1 MFDPKWIRDNPSAF
15 DAGRSRRGLPPLAV
29 IVTELDSKR
38 RATQT
43 AWQEMQAKRNDLSKQ
58 VGQLKAKGGDAAAV
72 IAEVALLKDRMV
84 AAEAEELKAAEE
96 LETLLAQQ
104 PNLPAGDVPDGA
116 DEAANRIEREVGQR
130 CNYAFAP
137 KQHFEIGEALG
148 LMDFT
153 AAAKISGARFVVL
166 KGALARL
173 ERALGQ
179 FMLDLHTGEH
189 GYTEINPPFL
199 VRDVSLYGTGNLPK
213 FAEDLFKTE
222 QGLYLIPTSEVPLT
236 NMVADEI
243 VDEGKLPLRFTA
255 LTPCFRSEA
264 GAAGRDTRGMI
275 RQHQFLKVEM
285 VSIAH
290 PDESD
295 AEHQR
300 MTKCAENVLAM
311 LELPYRVVT
320 LSTGDM
326 GFSAQKT
333 HDIEV
338 WLPGQG
344 AFREISSVSNCGEFQ
359 ARRMKARCRKP
370 GEKGTRFVHTL
381 NGSGVAVGRCL
392 IAVLE
397 NFQQEDGSVVI
408 PAALRPYMNGLE
420 VIRPHA

>member
-1 MFDPKWIRDNPSAF
+1 MFDPKWIRDNPAAF
-15 DAGRSRRGLPPLAV
+15 DAGRARRGLPPLAAIV
-29 IVTELDSKR
+29 IELDSKR

-58 VGQLKAKGGDAAAV
+58 VGQLKAKGGDASAV
-72 IAEVALLKDRMV
+72 MAEVASLKDRMA
-84 AAEAEELKAAEE
+84 AAEIEEQKAAAE
-96 LETLLAQQ
+96 LDALLAQQ
-104 PNLPAGDVPDGA
+104 PNLPAQDVPEGA
-116 DEAANRIEREVGQR
+116 DEKANRVEREVGHR
-130 CNYAFAP
+130 RNFSFAP
-137 KQHFEIGEALG
+137 KQHFELGEAMG
-148 LMDFT
+148 LMDFG

-179 FMLDLHTGEH
+179 FMLDTHTADH
-189 GYTEINPPFL
+189 GYTEVNPPFL
-199 VRDVSLYGTGNLPK
+199 VRDVALYGTGNLPK

-222 QGLYLIPTSEVPLT
+222 QGHYLIPTSEVPLT
-236 NMVADEI
+236 NLVADEI
-243 VDEGKLPLRFTA
+243 VDETKLPLRFTA

-290 PDESD
+290 PDESE

-300 MTKCAENVLAM
+300 MTKCAENVLSK

-344 AFREISSVSNCGEFQ
+344 MYREISSCSNCGEFQ

-381 NGSGVAVGRCL
+381 NGSGVAVGRAL

-397 NFQQEDGSVVI
+397 NYQQEDGSIRV
-408 PAALRPYMNGLE
+408 PNALRPYMNGLE
-420 VIRPHA
+420 VIGTHA